1 MNIVSIDFDII
12 MAPSIQYYNNFAGPV
27 GDKLFK
33 EQFFS
38 NCEADLAIYQKLS
51 EWLYYSVKNSQLL
64 EIIFIESHDSI
75 INYIPQGEKEINL
88 INIDYHHDLGYNG
101 KGKIFKDK
109 DEVNCGNWCN
119 YLITNN
125 LIHSY
130 LWIGDKSSNKWNCD
144 YPYHHIKHMNLF
156 NLKADKII
164 ICLSPEYIPEKYW
177 PLFYI
182 WMSTI
187 GFLKNTNYYLI

>member
-1 MNIVSIDFDII
+1 
-12 MAPSIQYYNNFAGPV
+12 MAKFC
-27 GDKLFK
+27 
-33 EQFFS
+33 S
-38 NCEADLAIYQKLS
+38 NCGGELNENQDICLKCGVRVNKTNPVNNDPNAKSKLGAGLLAIFVGALGVHNFY
-51 EWLYYSVKNSQLL
+51 
-64 EIIFIESHDSI
+64 
-75 INYIPQGEKEINL
+75 
-88 INIDYHHDLGYNG
+88 LGYNG

-164 ICLSPEYIPEKYW
+164 ICLSPEYVPEKYW

-187 GFLKNTNYYLI
+187 GFLKNTNYYLN